1 MSKTNITVQLTKN
14 ENIVKFVTNSF
25 ITQSKSY
32 EFNNIDEAEDSPIAQ
47 HLFHLPFVKTVYI
60 SQNFIAI
67 EKFPFN
73 LTQVKWQDVQDEVA
87 ESISDYFK
95 SGQPV
100 INTISESPIF
110 FSSTLVEAPKSSID
124 RSSILVTIFPP
135 VAFDNASISL
145 FLALLI
151 AKIPDLAIWCCAKSS
166 IPFWQIMTL
175 APTEDILST
184 NDFR

>member
-73 LTQVKWQDVQDEVA
+73 LTQVKWEDVQTEVA
-87 ESISDYFK
+87 NSISDYLK
-95 SGQPV
+95 SGQQV
-100 INTISESPIF
+100 IIKKEDDFSMTTLHDNKSGSESKVAIAVCTGNFYAHSSGDSSENGQNGDSDKDNCPEGKSE
-110 FSSTLVEAPKSSID
+110 FSSKK
-124 RSSILVTIFPP
+124 R
-135 VAFDNASISL
+135 
-145 FLALLI
+145 
-151 AKIPDLAIWCCAKSS
+151 
-166 IPFWQIMTL
+166 
-175 APTEDILST
+175 
-184 NDFR
+184 